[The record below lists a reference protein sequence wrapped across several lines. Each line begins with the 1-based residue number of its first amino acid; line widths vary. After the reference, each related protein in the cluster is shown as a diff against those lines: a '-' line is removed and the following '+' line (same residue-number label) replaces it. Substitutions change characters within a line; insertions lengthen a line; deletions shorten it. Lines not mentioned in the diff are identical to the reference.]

1 MVSHLTEKE
10 SNSVIDQKRFAF
22 LELLLIWEGR
32 IQPKHLAQQ
41 FELGEKLAKHVIQKY
56 KNLYPDNIQYHGASE
71 SYQPTPNMLAQFTNG
86 TLQDYMQFM
95 ASTETVSNLELPNRN
110 LQPALVRPVLQAIR
124 EQLRLEIAYAS
135 VSNPDFTVRTIQP
148 HHLVFDGMRWHVR
161 GFCEKNQ
168 DYRDFVLSRFQPDT
182 PAELL
187 DGADHFDIQDE
198 VWNNVLNVA
207 FMPDPRLD
215 ENRGRIIALDYDMQL
230 TSNGYR
236 KTQPVRQALLM
247 YWVQRMGLSQYHNNP
262 QAQQII
268 LTPECDQALKGYLP
282 N

>member
-1 MVSHLTEKE
+1 MASHLTEKE

-56 KNLYPDNIQYHGASE
+56 KNLYPDNMQYHGASD
-71 SYQPTPNMLAQFTNG
+71 SYQSGTSMVVQFTNG
-86 TLQDYMQFM
+86 SLQEYMQFM
-95 ASTETVSNLELPNRN
+95 ANTETVSSLELPNRN
-110 LQPALVRPVLQAIR
+110 LQPALVRPILQAIR
-124 EQLRLEIAYAS
+124 EQLRLKIGYAS
-135 VSNPDFTVRTIQP
+135 VSNPNFIDRIIQP

-168 DYRDFVLSRFQPDT
+168 GYRDFVLSRFQPDN
-182 PAELL
+182 PAQLL
-187 DGADHFDIQDE
+187 DGADHFDLQDE
-198 VWNNVLNVA
+198 VWHNQLSVE

-215 ENRGRIIALDYDMQL
+215 ENRARIIALDYDMQL

-236 KTQPVRQALLM
+236 KTQLVRQALLM
-247 YWVQRMGLSQYHNNP
+247 YWIQRMGLNQYHNNP

-268 LTPECDQALKGYLP
+268 LTPESDQALKGYLP
-282 N
+282 G

>member
-198 VWNNVLNVA
+198 VWNNVLNVV

-215 ENRGRIIALDYDMQL
+215 ENRARIIALDYDMQL

>member
-10 SNSVIDQKRFAF
+10 SNSIIDQKRFGF

-32 IQPKHLAQQ
+32 VQAKHLVTQ
-41 FELGEKLAKHVIQKY
+41 FELGEKLANHVIQKY

-71 SYQPTPNMLAQFTNG
+71 SYQPTSSMLAQFTSG

-95 ASTETVSNLELPNRN
+95 ANTETVSSLELPNRN
-110 LQPALVRPVLQAIR
+110 LQPELVQPVLQAIR
-124 EQLRLEIAYAS
+124 EQVRLKIGYAS
-135 VSNPDFTVRTIQP
+135 VSTPDFAMRIIQP

-161 GFCEKNQ
+161 SYCEKNK
-168 DYRDFVLSRFQPDT
+168 DYRDFVLSRFQPDI

-198 VWNNVLNVA
+198 VWNNLLQVE

-215 ENRGRIIALDYDMQL
+215 ENRARIIALDYDMTL
-230 TSNGYR
+230 TARGYR
-236 KTQPVRQALLM
+236 KVMNVRQALLM
-247 YWVQRMGLSQYHNNP
+247 YWVQRMGLNQYNNNP
-262 QAQQII
+262 QAQQVI
-268 LTPECDQALKGYLP
+268 LTPECEQALKGYLP
-282 N
+282 S

>member
-1 MVSHLTEKE
+1 MASHLIEKE

-32 IQPKHLAQQ
+32 IQAKHLVQQ
-41 FELGEKLAKHVIQKY
+41 FELAEKLAKHVIQKY
-56 KNLYPDNIQYHGASE
+56 KNLYPENIQYHGASE
-71 SYQPTPNMLAQFTNG
+71 SYQPNINMVAQFTNG

-95 ASTETVSNLELPNRN
+95 ANTETVSSLELPNRN
-110 LQPALVRPVLQAIR
+110 LQPELVRPILQAIR
-124 EQLRLEIAYAS
+124 EQLRLVIGYAS
-135 VSNPDFTVRTIQP
+135 VSNPDFSSRIIQP

-161 GFCEKNQ
+161 GYCEKNNG
-168 DYRDFVLSRFQPDT
+168 YRDFVLSRFQPDT

-198 VWNNVLNVA
+198 VWNNLLQVE

-215 ENRGRIIALDYDMQL
+215 ENRARIIALDYDMQQNH
-230 TSNGYR
+230 NGYR
-236 KTQPVRQALLM
+236 KTMHVRQALLM

-268 LTPECDQALKGYLP
+268 LTPECEQALKEYLP
-282 N
+282 S

>member
-1 MVSHLTEKE
+1 MASHLTEKE
-10 SNSVIDQKRFAF
+10 SNSVIDQKRFSF

-41 FELGEKLAKHVIQKY
+41 FELSENLAKHVIQKY

-71 SYQPTPNMLAQFTNG
+71 SYQPSPNMIAQFSNG
-86 TLQDYMQFM
+86 TLQEYMQFM
-95 ASTETVSNLELPNRN
+95 ANTATVTSLELPNRN
-110 LQPALVRPVLQAIR
+110 LRPALVRPVLQAIR

-161 GFCEKNQ
+161 GFCEKNH
-168 DYRDFVLSRFQPDT
+168 DYRDFVLSRFQPDS
-182 PAELL
+182 PAKLL
-187 DGADHFDIQDE
+187 DSADHFDIQDE
-198 VWNNVLNVA
+198 VWNNLLHVE

-215 ENRGRIIALDYDMQL
+215 ENRARIIALDYDMAL
-230 TSNGYR
+230 TDSGYR
-236 KTQPVRQALLM
+236 KTQQVRQALLM

-268 LTPECDQALKGYLP
+268 LTPECDQALKEYLP
-282 N
+282 G

>member
-32 IQPKHLAQQ
+32 IQPKHLVQQ

-71 SYQPTPNMLAQFTNG
+71 SYQPSANMVAQFTSG

-95 ASTETVSNLELPNRN
+95 ANTATVSSLELPTRN
-110 LQPALVRPVLQAIR
+110 LQPTLVRPILQAIR
-124 EQLRLEIAYAS
+124 EQLRLEIGYAS
-135 VSNPDFTVRTIQP
+135 VSNPEFAVRTIQP

-161 GFCEKNQ
+161 GFCEKNN
-168 DYRDFVLSRFQPDT
+168 DYRDFVLSRFQPDS
-182 PAELL
+182 PAQLL

-198 VWNNVLNVA
+198 VWNNLLHVE

-215 ENRGRIIALDYDMQL
+215 ENRARIIALDYDMPL
-230 TSNGYR
+230 TDKGYR
-236 KTQPVRQALLM
+236 KTQQVRQALLM

-268 LTPECDQALKGYLP
+268 LTPECDQALKEYLP
-282 N
+282 G

>member
-1 MVSHLTEKE
+1 MANHLTEKE

-32 IQPKHLAQQ
+32 IQPKHLAHQ

-56 KNLYPDNIQYHGASE
+56 KNLYPDNIQYHGASD
-71 SYQPTPNMLAQFTNG
+71 SYQATSSMLAQFTNG
-86 TLQDYMQFM
+86 TLQEYMQFM
-95 ASTETVSNLELPNRN
+95 ANTETVSSLELPNRN
-110 LQPALVRPVLQAIR
+110 LQPALVRPILQAIR
-124 EQLRLEIAYAS
+124 EQLRLEIGYAS
-135 VSNPDFTVRTIQP
+135 VSNPNFMDRIIQP

-161 GFCEKNQ
+161 GYCEKNQ
-168 DYRDFVLSRFQPDT
+168 GYRDFVLSRFQPDS
-182 PAELL
+182 PAQLL

-198 VWNNVLNVA
+198 VWHNLLNVE

-215 ENRGRIIALDYDMQL
+215 ENRARIIALDYDMSL

-236 KTQPVRQALLM
+236 KSQHVRQALLM
-247 YWVQRMGLSQYHNNP
+247 YWVQRMGLNQYHNNP

-282 N
+282 S

>member
-1 MVSHLTEKE
+1 MASHLTEKE

-56 KNLYPDNIQYHGASE
+56 KNLYPDNMQYHGASD
-71 SYQPTPNMLAQFTNG
+71 SYQSGASMVAQFTNG
-86 TLQDYMQFM
+86 SLQEYMQFM
-95 ASTETVSNLELPNRN
+95 ANTETVSSLELPNRN
-110 LQPALVRPVLQAIR
+110 LQPALVRPILQAIR
-124 EQLRLEIAYAS
+124 EKLRLKIGYAS
-135 VSNPDFTVRTIQP
+135 VSNPNFIDRIIQP

-168 DYRDFVLSRFQPDT
+168 GYRDFVLSRFQPDN
-182 PAELL
+182 PAQLL
-187 DGADHFDIQDE
+187 DGADHFDLQDE
-198 VWNNVLNVA
+198 VWHNQLSVE

-215 ENRGRIIALDYDMQL
+215 ENRARIIALDYDMQL

-236 KTQPVRQALLM
+236 KTQLVRQALLM
-247 YWVQRMGLSQYHNNP
+247 YWIQRMGLNQYHNNP

-268 LTPECDQALKGYLP
+268 LTPESDQALKGYLP
-282 N
+282 S